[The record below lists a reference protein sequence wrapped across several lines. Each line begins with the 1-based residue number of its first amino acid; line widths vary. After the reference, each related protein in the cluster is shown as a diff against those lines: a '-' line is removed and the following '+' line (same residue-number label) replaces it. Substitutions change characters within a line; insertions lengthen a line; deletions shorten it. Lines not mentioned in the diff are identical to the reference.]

1 MEDFIE
7 KKQQI
12 VDTFNQYI
20 MQEISKEEFI
30 QKVSEFSKDVELGQ
44 IQLFNSIF
52 QEILTSIDELTLKEI
67 KQRKLMIESF
77 IY

>member
-7 KKQQI
+7 KKQRI
-12 VDTFNQYI
+12 VNTFNQYI

-30 QKVSEFSKDVELGQ
+30 QKIQEFSKDVELGQ